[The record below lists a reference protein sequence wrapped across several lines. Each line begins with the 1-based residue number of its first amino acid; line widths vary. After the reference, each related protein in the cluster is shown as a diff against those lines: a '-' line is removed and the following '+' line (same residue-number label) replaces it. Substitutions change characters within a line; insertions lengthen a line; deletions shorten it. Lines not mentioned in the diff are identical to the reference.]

1 MDTNWNLTSYTP
13 TPLPMPI
20 SLFLQEYVDVVVGYA
35 VAEELDLSQL
45 KDALQVQGLYQI
57 CELPIGK
64 CEK

>member
-1 MDTNWNLTSYTP
+1 M
-13 TPLPMPI
+13 
-20 SLFLQEYVDVVVGYA
+20 DVVVGYA